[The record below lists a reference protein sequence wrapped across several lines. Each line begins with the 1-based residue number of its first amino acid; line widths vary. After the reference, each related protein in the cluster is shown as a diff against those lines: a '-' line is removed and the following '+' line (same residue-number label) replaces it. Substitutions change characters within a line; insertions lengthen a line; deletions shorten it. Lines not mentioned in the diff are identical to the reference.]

1 MNVSIEICHRH
12 WAQTHTHT
20 HTHSWWKA
28 VRPSGTFMTHA
39 LNYYSDFVLKG
50 NQYIIQLHFG
60 TERERE
66 RTNFCSASNEALDMN
81 NNTHI
86 HIYIYIYIYVYIYSL
101 MFQNFHS
108 RVYTLLITCVE
119 DKSRWVQPTNQAS
132 HLYLFRTSRYK
143 WITQQHTATLT
154 KQTDGTVTKWLT
166 RSTKHILINSA
177 KAVWTISADTDHQY
191 INPDTAT

>member
-1 MNVSIEICHRH
+1 MSALKSVTDTEHK
-12 WAQTHTHT
+12 HTHT
-20 HTHSWWKA
+20 QLMEGSEAKWHL
-28 VRPSGTFMTHA
+28 MTHA

-86 HIYIYIYIYVYIYSL
+86 YIYIYIYSL
-101 MFQNFHS
+101 MFQNFHR